1 MNQPGMKGSLE
12 WWASV
17 LLRLGG
23 SVPEPAS
30 VEDLAAL
37 EARIARPVCAS
48 YRALLL
54 TSDGFPSFGERVGR
68 LLPAAEVDWFAKRN
82 PAAAQEISDFLK
94 QGNPSKPEGA
104 EDPKWRLDIPL
115 HSLEITE
122 PRDGVSLL
130 LHPKRGRGGGE
141 WEVWL
146 LQGAVPKRF
155 PTLPDFAEYEVRNL
169 GKRTPSGVPAVE
181 E

>member
-1 MNQPGMKGSLE
+1 MNQPGVKGSPE
-12 WWASV
+12 WWQRV
-17 LLRLGG
+17 LLLLGG
-23 SVPEPAS
+23 SIPEPDS
-30 VEDLAAL
+30 VEDLTAL

-54 TSDGFPSFGERVGR
+54 TSNGFPVFGEHVGR
-68 LLPAAEVDWFAKRN
+68 LLPATEVDWYAKRN
-82 PAAAQEISDFLK
+82 PVAAQEISDFLK
-94 QGNPSKPEGA
+94 QGNPSKPEGF
-104 EDPKWRLDIPL
+104 EDPKWRSDIPL

-146 LQGAVPKRF
+146 LRGAMPKRF
-155 PTLPDFAEYEVRNL
+155 PTLPDFAEYEVRKL
-169 GKRTPSGVPAVE
+169 GKRTPSGVPAE
-181 E
+181 